1 MGYHCDTRIA
11 TTEDG
16 YVIEVDRVREN
27 LSATLNEDT
36 RGNPVLLVPGM
47 FHDSAT
53 WFLNYPSQSPGFL
66 LAHKVYDV
74 WAMNTREAANRCHH
88 KELNQSDPRYW
99 EWSFNEIGQFDV
111 AAAIDLVLDTTG
123 ASTLAILGFSQG
135 FTSSLVLLSTKPEYN
150 SKLFI
155 DPLGKGGYLN
165 FSGTARAA
173 GKLCGILGEELCS
186 LGLFLELTV
195 TPQQVNKTRAP
206 VYMAHTNEGTSIKN
220 LHHFVQIAKSKKF
233 VMYDNGKVGNFLTY
247 GSVRQF

>member
-150 SKLFI
+150 SKVNILM
-155 DPLGKGGYLN
+155 GYAPVAN
-165 FSGTARAA
+165 FSHTGYPASP
-173 GKLCGILGEELCS
+173 LIFFSDLI
-186 LGLFLELTV
+186 F
-195 TPQQVNKTRAP
+195 TRAP